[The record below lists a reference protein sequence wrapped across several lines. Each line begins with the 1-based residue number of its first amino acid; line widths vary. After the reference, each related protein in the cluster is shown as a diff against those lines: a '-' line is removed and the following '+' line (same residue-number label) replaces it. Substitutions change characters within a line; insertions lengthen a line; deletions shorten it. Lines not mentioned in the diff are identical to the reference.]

1 MDTEL
6 SAAISALPRLD
17 RDAALARLALAAG
30 GTREDAAAILNP
42 STLATTGHLAP
53 QM

>member
-6 SAAISALPRLD
+6 SAAISALTRLD

-30 GTREDAAAILNP
+30 GTRKDAAAIMR
-42 STLATTGHLAP
+42 GE
-53 QM
+53 QE